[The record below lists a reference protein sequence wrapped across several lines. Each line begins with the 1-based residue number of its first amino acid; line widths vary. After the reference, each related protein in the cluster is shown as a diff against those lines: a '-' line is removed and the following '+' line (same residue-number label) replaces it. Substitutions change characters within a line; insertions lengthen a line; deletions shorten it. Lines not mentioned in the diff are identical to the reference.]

1 MLTYYLGGLTI
12 KNHVFKPTK
21 KQSIAIIEV
30 CFVNGHYGLIVDAT
44 AQAELEYD
52 SIIFKQDFKTSA
64 KETLQKSPL
73 SKTQH
78 SLQFFSSTQRLKLSA
93 EQQEAQQRP
102 LMPNSFSPPVKQQ
115 SQKQSPDEWQPQS
128 QELSPDEQQPQQSP
142 SAGQYPILIEI
153 SSKEDIREIP
163 ISSRKKIQILLHQLP

>member
-1 MLTYYLGGLTI
+1 M
-12 KNHVFKPTK
+12 
-21 KQSIAIIEV
+21 
-30 CFVNGHYGLIVDAT
+30 
-44 AQAELEYD
+44 
-52 SIIFKQDFKTSA
+52 
-64 KETLQKSPL
+64 
-73 SKTQH
+73 
-78 SLQFFSSTQRLKLSA
+78 
-93 EQQEAQQRP
+93 
-102 LMPNSFSPPVKQQ
+102 KQQ